1 MGGRGVFLKEGGFIK
16 RLYQVDGFIEGIK
29 ILIPKDPKAKR
40 SLPERAGTPNTSY
53 VSYHKDGTF
62 RQFIT
67 FDEDRMPRYQIDY
80 SRHQGKVSLHVHF
93 YTDGERGK
101 NVRYLY
107 PGDVIYERHKRLFKG
122 VPIPNERN

>member
-1 MGGRGVFLKEGGFIK
+1 MGGRGSFLKEGGFIK

-67 FDEDRMPRYQIDY
+67 FDEDRMPRYRIDY
-80 SRHQGKVSLHVHF
+80 STHRRVKSLHVH
-93 YTDGERGK
+93 YYKDGDKFGYPENIYPK
-101 NVRYLY
+101 DTLY
-107 PGDVIYERHKRLFKG
+107 QRHKRLFIG
-122 VPIPNERN
+122 VPVPNERN